1 MTIQA
6 AVRFSCFLNFAFICT
21 QAGSGGRRDAL
32 AATAEEDGGHASGGL
47 DFKGCD
53 KAAAGPAVERAWCC
67 FADDLD
73 AL

>member
-1 MTIQA
+1 VGDETPWLP
-6 AVRFSCFLNFAFICT
+6 RL
-21 QAGSGGRRDAL
+21 RRS
-32 AATAEEDGGHASGGL
+32 GGHAGGGM

-73 AL
+73 ALLNCH